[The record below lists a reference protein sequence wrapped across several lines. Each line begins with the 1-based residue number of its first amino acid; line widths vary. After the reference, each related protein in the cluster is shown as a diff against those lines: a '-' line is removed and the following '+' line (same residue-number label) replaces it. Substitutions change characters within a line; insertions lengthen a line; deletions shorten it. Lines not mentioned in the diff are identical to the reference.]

1 MNQINA
7 CCADCGIAVGDTLK
21 MCKSCM
27 YVRDH
32 PPNNN
37 MDDHHRMDGPY
48 PAEDMP
54 EGWTKILVRRKT
66 KDIYDKFW
74 FSPKESYKF
83 NAGAWRY
90 IIILLATIIGAV
102 LTPSTDPLT
111 QLLLS
116 FAILLLHFSAVKV
129 RRFLAVLDQV
139 GGDEVTAYRLFL
151 KKGWKVASI
160 KRKAPTSDGR
170 RGHAVDRAVAVHRP
184 GISDA
189 GSKECEKRLINVK
202 NAMKKMKPHQEAIVL
217 PPGFRVP
224 CGFVVVYDRAPTV
237 PTNNPSK
244 LSMTPSAIRSREWR
258 ERQKKKNREEEGWPT
273 NKKYANNVPPSYTT
287 RRCSRTQT

>member
-74 FSPKESYKF
+74 FSPTGLKF

-102 LTPSTDPLT
+102 LTDPLT

-116 FAILLLHFSAVKV
+116 FAIFYFTFQ
-129 RRFLAVLDQV
+129 R
-139 GGDEVTAYRLFL
+139 
-151 KKGWKVASI
+151 
-160 KRKAPTSDGR
+160 
-170 RGHAVDRAVAVHRP
+170 
-184 GISDA
+184 
-189 GSKECEKRLINVK
+189 SK
-202 NAMKKMKPHQEAIVL
+202 
-217 PPGFRVP
+217 
-224 CGFVVVYDRAPTV
+224 
-237 PTNNPSK
+237 
-244 LSMTPSAIRSREWR
+244 
-258 ERQKKKNREEEGWPT
+258 
-273 NKKYANNVPPSYTT
+273 
-287 RRCSRTQT
+287 